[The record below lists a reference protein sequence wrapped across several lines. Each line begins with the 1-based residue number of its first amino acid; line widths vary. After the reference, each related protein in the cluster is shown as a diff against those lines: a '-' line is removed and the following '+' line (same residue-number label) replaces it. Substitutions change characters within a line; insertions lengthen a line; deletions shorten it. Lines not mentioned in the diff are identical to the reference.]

1 MKLLSIASF
10 LRSFCLTLV
19 IACAVAASPVSA
31 TEPESPAKLPTLKP
45 LSKFKEPS
53 RDAYQEVLSALYDQ
67 LARAENEGSA
77 ELLETAIERFWS
89 RSGSDTADLLM
100 ERASLALKSRNYP
113 LATRLLTSITDIE
126 PLYASARNQ
135 LATVY
140 FLQEDYYS
148 SMQQLRH
155 VLALDP
161 RNYKAIEGLS
171 IILREVGNKEAALTA
186 ARRALKIHPFLKS
199 LKQAESELS
208 REVEGQEI

>member
-1 MKLLSIASF
+1 MNLSSIASR
-10 LRSFCLTLV
+10 LRAFCLTLG
-19 IACAVAASPVSA
+19 IACAVALSPVSA
-31 TEPESPAKLPTLKP
+31 TEPESPAQLPALKP
-45 LSKFKEPS
+45 LSKFKEPT
-53 RDAYQEVLSALYDQ
+53 RDAYLEVLSALYDQ
-67 LARAENEGSA
+67 LARAESEESA

-89 RSGSDTADLLM
+89 RSGSDTADILM
-100 ERASLALKSRNYP
+100 ERAAVALKSRNYP
-113 LATRLLTSITDIE
+113 LATNLLTAITDIE

-171 IILREVGNKEAALTA
+171 IILRETGKTQAALNA
-186 ARRALKIHPFLKS
+186 ARRALAIHPFLKS
-199 LKQAESELS
+199 LKQAELELS